1 MGKYKTMRIAIC
13 EDDNTQVELSKSYLN
28 EWSQLGKHQTEIC
41 TYSSAEAFLFS
52 LEDDGPFDVLL
63 LDIQMSEMTGI
74 ELAKKL
80 RRQRSDVIIIFIT
93 AIKEFVFEGYDV
105 DALQYILKP
114 ISREKLFSV
123 LDKSCAKL
131 NKSEPIIIID
141 NQKIKQSDIIYIES
155 QAHYIDIYLQDKV
168 IKVKKSLKEI
178 FDLLDKSHFIFSHR
192 SYIVNISKI
201 ERILKEEVL
210 LEHEYLVPI
219 SRAKYKEIN
228 SAFISFYTGGK
239 L

>member
-1 MGKYKTMRIAIC
+1 MGKCKTMRIAIC
-13 EDDNTQVELSKSYLN
+13 EDDNTQVELSKSYIN
-28 EWSQLGKHQTEIC
+28 EWSQLGKHKIEIC

-80 RRQRSDVIIIFIT
+80 RSQRSDVIIIFIT

-114 ISREKLFSV
+114 IRKEKLFSV
-123 LDKSCAKL
+123 LDKSCLKL
-131 NKSEPIIIID
+131 NKSESVIIID

-155 QAHYIDIYLQDKV
+155 QAHYIDIYIQDKV

-201 ERILKEEVL
+201 EMILKEEVL
-210 LEHEYLVPI
+210 LEHKYIVPI

-228 SAFISFYTGGK
+228 SAFISFFTGGK
-239 L
+239 V